1 MGLQVFR
8 VEDEVSSSKILEIAC
23 GELSIEVVQ
32 GRSSSSRRR
41 REVLRPHLANVKQTV
56 PKSIRA
62 IFRLHVIKT
71 EHALHEPTVL
81 RQITHMIG
89 YQAPGS
95 QAGLAQGG
103 LETCVVMQ
111 PQCVGNANPFDPILE
126 CWAARW
132 PGPLPH
138 LLAVL
143 CWSVARLCPS
153 PTRRKLLEPQ
163 VW

>member
-56 PKSIRA
+56 PNSIRA

-89 YQAPGS
+89 YQAPGN
-95 QAGLAQGG
+95 QGLHRADSRRVWS
-103 LETCVVMQ
+103 CSHSAWAMQ
-111 PQCVGNANPFDPILE
+111 I
-126 CWAARW
+126 R
-132 PGPLPH
+132 
-138 LLAVL
+138 
-143 CWSVARLCPS
+143 SIPS
-153 PTRRKLLEPQ
+153 
-163 VW
+163 